1 MNTCILGRMYFTEC
15 SIHFIEEHWLY
26 LHRSSG
32 FRSNH
37 RLLRQCCF
45 VWSEIKG
52 HTHQVASRIDYLSL
66 SYICTTVQHGK
77 LAYDDV
83 GKTSSIWAVSGR
95 DVGCCRMMLE
105 KRMGSNT
112 MSSLNSYRVDIKD
125 LLMTTRMMPM
135 TVDVGY
141 YIGNIEWYWTNI
153 FGPKKRPLLHHSA
166 SVWLWTWTTLSRL
179 LWLGSCTPYLA
190 FPVTPTKVHH
200 LEPDEFEERTY
211 LSYFSSKISSP

>member
-1 MNTCILGRMYFTEC
+1 MVECISQSAQFILLKSIDYNFTGVQALGVIIVYC
-15 SIHFIEEHWLY
+15 DSAVSYGPKL
-26 LHRSSG
+26 
-32 FRSNH
+32 
-37 RLLRQCCF
+37 
-45 VWSEIKG
+45 KD

-66 SYICTTVQHGK
+66 SY
-77 LAYDDV
+77 DDV
-83 GKTSSIWAVSGR
+83 GKTSSIWAASGR
-95 DVGCCRMMLE
+95 DVGCCRMMME
-105 KRMGSNT
+105 KRIGSNT

-135 TVDVGY
+135 TINVGY

-153 FGPKKRPLLHHSA
+153 FGPKKRLLLHHSA

-179 LWLGSCTPYLA
+179 LWLGSCTPCLA

-200 LEPDEFEERTY
+200 LEPDERKH